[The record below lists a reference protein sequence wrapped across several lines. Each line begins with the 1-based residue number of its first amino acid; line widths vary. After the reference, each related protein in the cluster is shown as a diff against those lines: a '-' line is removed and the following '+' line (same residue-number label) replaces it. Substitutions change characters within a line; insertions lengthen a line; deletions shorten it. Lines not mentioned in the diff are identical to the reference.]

1 MISRDRRKK
10 RKKKKQR
17 EECER
22 ERIIERDR
30 KTNILKEGEKE
41 TDK

>member
-10 RKKKKQR
+10 RKKKQR

-22 ERIIERDR
+22 ERGIERDR